1 MDDADGVARLGTAAT
16 DGDCWICMY
25 LLLQYLD
32 LLVLTSLV
40 CHTRS
45 WLIFEGQLGFKLFY
59 KSLDCIPFKTAFPLP
74 FNLNSLAKSS
84 CDGLGFIKPFDY
96 KDFLI

>member
-16 DGDCWICMY
+16 DGDCWICLY

-59 KSLDCIPFKTAFPLP
+59 KSLDCISF
-74 FNLNSLAKSS
+74 
-84 CDGLGFIKPFDY
+84 
-96 KDFLI
+96 